1 MFGGHFWSINNFPF
15 LKLLARFGEWRPC
28 CIFIGPWSNGWIRV
42 KILGKEL
49 FLFAVGNYL
58 FLLNRVIKR
67 TTSMSTATLAVIVS
81 DFILSDIDCDYHLE
95 MHDAISLHDSLCD
108 PNQIN
113 TDLNSHLSKCERK
126 NEVLRFNQSVN
137 FHSRQSKS

>member
-15 LKLLARFGEWRPC
+15 LRMETLLHFHWTMIEWVDQGQNIGKGT
-28 CIFIGPWSNGWIRV
+28 IFICSW
-42 KILGKEL
+42 K
-49 FLFAVGNYL
+49 L

-67 TTSMSTATLAVIVS
+67 TTSMSTATTAVIVS

-113 TDLNSHLSKCERK
+113 TDLFSHLSKCERK

>member
-1 MFGGHFWSINNFPF
+1 METLLHFHWTMI
-15 LKLLARFGEWRPC
+15 EWVDQGQNIGKGT
-28 CIFIGPWSNGWIRV
+28 IFICSW
-42 KILGKEL
+42 KL
-49 FLFAVGNYL
+49 FLW
-58 FLLNRVIKR
+58 NRVIKR
-67 TTSMSTATLAVIVS
+67 TTSMSTATTAVIVS

-126 NEVLRFNQSVN
+126 KEVLRFNQSVN